1 MGMKLQLKPSAIF
14 ARSSVNWIL
23 FLLLSMSLNITA
35 QQKKILWI
43 GNSYIATNNLPLVFY
58 NLAISGGDTV
68 QYDSN
73 TPGGATLQNHA
84 TSAVTQQKIS
94 SQPWDYVVVQAQ
106 SQEPSF
112 PPNQVQTQTLPFAT
126 DLDSMI
132 RANNSCSETVFYMTW
147 GRKYGDQTNCPN
159 YPPLCTFEGMTNR
172 LRSSYKLM
180 ADQNQG
186 IVAPVGPA
194 WKNSWFADSTINL
207 WVSDNSHPSPSGT
220 YLTACVFYSTFFR
233 KSPVGFPY
241 TAGLSQDVAA
251 YLQEVA
257 WNTVNDSLETW
268 NIGRWDPQAG
278 FNYSVDEAS
287 VDFNQ
292 TSLYSSSNLWNF
304 GDGNTSPLVNPTH
317 TYNTPGNYTVSLI
330 VNGCGRSDTLT
341 EPISITATAI
351 AENVKDINWRIF
363 PNPSTRDVMIQAED
377 VTTFKI
383 EVYGPDGKL
392 AKRKSETGRL
402 IKLDFSDLPAGIYQ
416 VYCYG
421 NGSSRI
427 FRLMKE

>member
-23 FLLLSMSLNITA
+23 FLLLSLSLNLTA

-43 GNSYIATNNLPLVFY
+43 GNSYIGTNNLPLVFY
-58 NLAISGGDTV
+58 NLSISGGDTV

-84 TSAVTQQKIS
+84 TSTVTQQKIS
-94 SQPWDYVVVQAQ
+94 SQPWDFVVVQAQ

-159 YPPLCTFEGMTNR
+159 YPPLCTFEGMNNR

-241 TAGLSQDVAA
+241 TAGLSQEVAA

-278 FNYSVDEAS
+278 FNYSIDEAS

-292 TSLYSSSNLWNF
+292 TSLYGSSNIWNF

-317 TYNTPGNYTVSLI
+317 TYSAPGNYNVSLI
-330 VNGCGRSDTLT
+330 VNGCGRSDTLV
-341 EPISITATAI
+341 EPISITATSV
-351 AENVKDINWRIF
+351 AENVKDIDWRIF

-392 AKRKSETGRL
+392 AKRKIETGRL
-402 IKLDFSDLPAGIYQ
+402 IKLDFSDLPSGIYQ

>member
-1 MGMKLQLKPSAIF
+1 MGMKLQLKPSVIF

-23 FLLLSMSLNITA
+23 FLLLSLSLNLTA

-43 GNSYIATNNLPLVFY
+43 GNSYIGTNNLPLVFY
-58 NLAISGGDTV
+58 NLSISGGDTV

-84 TSAVTQQKIS
+84 TSTVTQQKIS
-94 SQPWDYVVVQAQ
+94 SQPWDFVVVQAQ

-159 YPPLCTFEGMTNR
+159 YPPLCTFEGMNNR

-194 WKNSWFADSTINL
+194 WKNSWFSDSTINL

-278 FNYSVDEAS
+278 FNYSIDEAS

-292 TSLYSSSNLWNF
+292 TSLYGSSNIWNF

-317 TYNTPGNYTVSLI
+317 TYSAPGNYNVSLI
-330 VNGCGRSDTLT
+330 VNGCGRSDTLI
-341 EPISITATAI
+341 EPISITATSV
-351 AENVKDINWRIF
+351 AENVKDIDWRIF

-402 IKLDFSDLPAGIYQ
+402 IKLDFSDLPSGIYQ

>member
-1 MGMKLQLKPSAIF
+1 
-14 ARSSVNWIL
+14 
-23 FLLLSMSLNITA
+23 
-35 QQKKILWI
+35 
-43 GNSYIATNNLPLVFY
+43 
-58 NLAISGGDTV
+58 
-68 QYDSN
+68 
-73 TPGGATLQNHA
+73 
-84 TSAVTQQKIS
+84 
-94 SQPWDYVVVQAQ
+94 
-106 SQEPSF
+106 
-112 PPNQVQTQTLPFAT
+112 
-126 DLDSMI
+126 
-132 RANNSCSETVFYMTW
+132 
-147 GRKYGDQTNCPN
+147 
-159 YPPLCTFEGMTNR
+159 
-172 LRSSYKLM
+172 
-180 ADQNQG
+180 
-186 IVAPVGPA
+186 
-194 WKNSWFADSTINL
+194 
-207 WVSDNSHPSPSGT
+207 
-220 YLTACVFYSTFFR
+220 
-233 KSPVGFPY
+233 
-241 TAGLSQDVAA
+241 
-251 YLQEVA
+251 
-257 WNTVNDSLETW
+257 VNDSLETW

-278 FNYSVDEAS
+278 FNYSIDEAS

-292 TSLYSSSNLWNF
+292 TSLYSTSNLWNF

-317 TYNTPGNYTVSLI
+317 TYNAPGNYTVSLI
-330 VNGCGRSDTLT
+330 VNGCGRLDTLT

>member
-1 MGMKLQLKPSAIF
+1 
-14 ARSSVNWIL
+14 
-23 FLLLSMSLNITA
+23 
-35 QQKKILWI
+35 
-43 GNSYIATNNLPLVFY
+43 
-58 NLAISGGDTV
+58 
-68 QYDSN
+68 
-73 TPGGATLQNHA
+73 
-84 TSAVTQQKIS
+84 
-94 SQPWDYVVVQAQ
+94 
-106 SQEPSF
+106 
-112 PPNQVQTQTLPFAT
+112 
-126 DLDSMI
+126 
-132 RANNSCSETVFYMTW
+132 MTW

-278 FNYSVDEAS
+278 FNYSIDEAS

-292 TSLYSSSNLWNF
+292 TSLYSTSNLWNF

-317 TYNTPGNYTVSLI
+317 TYNAPGNYTVSLV
-330 VNGCGRSDTLT
+330 VNGCGKSDTLT